1 MDFLTLYVAG
11 RITHKK
17 LKKRRLALSAAFGAL
32 VGTVI
37 LFLPIDD
44 GALSGAVTVILGYAV
59 SCTITRIAFGRYHAI
74 ADLLRDSVIVWGAG
88 ALLGGIMSFIMSLGT
103 PVYFG
108 GGGDFAL
115 PFALCAAA
123 ASFGVRLFSSRK
135 VKRSAEVTVCVGGE
149 MLRIQSLC
157 DSGSFLTEP
166 ISSLPVIIVCER
178 ELGEVGERLRE
189 DVPQGLRLRLIPAR
203 GLGGDRVLRGFV
215 PDKVT
220 VDGREVD
227 AVIAS
232 DMESS
237 DFSGYGGIVPAALLK

>member
-11 RITHKK
+11 RITSKK
-17 LKKRRLALSAAFGAL
+17 LRKRNLIFSAILGAL
-32 VGTVI
+32 IGTAMLFLQVGTG
-37 LFLPIDD
+37 LTYS
-44 GALSGAVTVILGYAV
+44 AMTVLLGFAV
-59 SCTITRIAFGRYHAI
+59 SCVMTRIAFGGYHAF
-74 ADLLRDSVIVWGAG
+74 AELVRDSVIVWGAG

-108 GGGDFAL
+108 GAGDFTL

-135 VKRSAEVTVCVGGE
+135 AKRSAEVTVCVGTE
-149 MLRIQSLC
+149 VLHVQSLC

-178 ELGEVGERLRE
+178 ELGEIGVRLSDSVPCGLKLRLVPVKGIGGERL
-189 DVPQGLRLRLIPAR
+189 
-203 GLGGDRVLRGFV
+203 LRGFV

-220 VDGREVD
+220 LDGREVD

-232 DMESS
+232 DTESS
-237 DFSGYGGIVPAALLK
+237 DFSGYGGIVPSVLCK